1 MSSGHADGKPLRVA
15 LAGFG
20 TVGQGVYDLLL
31 ADQARF
37 QLVGVAC
44 RDPERHIAAGAPAGL
59 LTRDAQ
65 ALPVHDIL
73 VEVIGGLAA
82 AGDLVTGALSRG
94 VHVVT
99 ANKSLVAR
107 RYEALHAA
115 ARGGARL
122 RYSAA
127 VGGGVPML
135 EAVEEAA
142 RDGAVA
148 RLDAV
153 VNGTTNFVLDRI
165 GAGIDAS
172 EAIRQAQVA
181 GFAEADPSAD
191 IDGVDAAEKI
201 ALLARRAFG
210 VAIDPA
216 AIPCDRLAS
225 LSPEEVIEAQRA
237 GTPFKQ
243 VASAWRAA
251 GGIGLEVRLR
261 RAEAKSPLAR
271 PVREENALVIERE
284 FGPPVVLHGKGAG
297 RAPTAA
303 SVFADLDAIAR
314 AYAGERACVETV

>member
-1 MSSGHADGKPLRVA
+1 MSAVSVAEGPLRVA

-44 RDPERHIAAGAPAGL
+44 RDPERHIAAGAPAAL

-65 ALPVHDIL
+65 TFPAHDIL
-73 VEVIGGLAA
+73 VEAIGGLDA
-82 AGDLVTGALSRG
+82 AGDLVAGALSRG

-115 ARGGARL
+115 ARGRARL

-135 EAVEEAA
+135 ETVEATA
-142 RDGAVA
+142 REGAIV

-165 GAGIDAS
+165 GAGLDAG
-172 EAIRQAQVA
+172 EAIRLAQEA
-181 GFAEADPSAD
+181 GFAEADPAAD

-210 VAIDPA
+210 VAVDPTAVPRDPLAAVSPRDVIDA
-216 AIPCDRLAS
+216 RRS
-225 LSPEEVIEAQRA
+225 

-243 VASAWRAA
+243 VASAWRTA
-251 GGIGLEVRLR
+251 GGVALEVRLR
-261 RAEAKSPLAR
+261 RIEAASPLAL
-271 PVREENALVIERE
+271 PAREENALVIERE
-284 FGPPVVLHGKGAG
+284 FGPPVALHGKGAG
-297 RAPTAA
+297 RGPTAA
-303 SVFADLDAIAR
+303 SVFADLDAIACALASER
-314 AYAGERACVETV
+314 TYA